1 MTIEGIW
8 TTEIMGLFGWE
19 TTGVLVLEKGRAIDG
34 GNHHYSVGSYESSG
48 DEIHISLSVEYHG
61 TPRTMFGAS
70 DKMLQVELNGTVQEG
85 VIEGSAYR
93 VDKPNQKIACKLTRR
108 ADIPPF

>member
-34 GNHHYSVGSYESSG
+34 GNHHYSVGSYEASG
-48 DEIHISLSVEYHG
+48 DEIHISLSVNYHG
-61 TPRTMFGAS
+61 TPRTIFGAS
-70 DKMLQVELNGTVQEG
+70 DKNLKVELDGTIQED
-85 VIEGSAYR
+85 VIEGNAYR
-93 VDKPNQKIACKLTRR
+93 IDGPKQKIAYKLTRR

>member
-19 TTGVLVLEKGRAIDG
+19 TTGVVMLEKGRAMDG
-34 GNHHYSVGSYESSG
+34 GNNHYSVGTYESSG
-48 DEIHISLSVEYHG
+48 NKIHISLCVEYHG
-61 TPRTMFGAS
+61 TPRTLFGAS
-70 DKMLQVELNGTVQEG
+70 DKIMKVELEGTIRDG
-85 VIEGSAYR
+85 VIEGNAHR
-93 VDKPNQKIACKLTRR
+93 VDKPKQKIAYKLTRR